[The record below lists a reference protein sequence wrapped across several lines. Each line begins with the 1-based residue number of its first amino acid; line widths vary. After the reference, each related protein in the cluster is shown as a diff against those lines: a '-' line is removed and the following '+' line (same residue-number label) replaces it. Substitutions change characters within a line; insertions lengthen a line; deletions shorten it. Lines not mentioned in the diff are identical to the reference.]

1 MAENN
6 EVTRVAF
13 AEPIEVNVNIPNIEG
28 RAGRDGRDGRDGDDA
43 YRVAV
48 RNGFLGTEQEWLASL
63 GGEGQIKETLNEF
76 KEHNVWLDSTSLD
89 NVLLKIVTLS
99 QCLNNA
105 TYADLRYDPY
115 RQGQLF
121 IDFYGEPHFYI
132 RINDGEK
139 REFVEQKLRV
149 SLDGSMGNKLLV
161 KYYGINDEVLQTESI
176 SLITEE
182 TGAGQ
187 LGALLKTYTME
198 QARNELYVLA
208 LPSKAEGSIEK
219 HSNGAKITFTNYS
232 TSPYTIHAMYKNLF
246 KALRQNE
253 NYEDDANINTF
264 VIDVTSCPQIA
275 SGTFPSTL
283 QTSVWMDM
291 WQYAD
296 TIVVKLKPKNLP
308 NTVINKSAVEFVGI
322 AGKRIKVNN
331 SDMITCQD
339 GELYEYHF
347 DTDSITQASPL

>member
-28 RAGRDGRDGRDGDDA
+28 RAGRDGRDGDDA

-63 GGEGQIKETLNEF
+63 GGGGQIKETLNEF
-76 KEHNVWLDSTSLD
+76 KKHNVWLDSTSLD

-105 TYADLRYDPY
+105 TYADLRYDTY

-139 REFVEQKLRV
+139 REFVEPKLRV

-187 LGALLKTYTME
+187 LGALLKTYTIE
-198 QARNELYVLA
+198 QARNELYVLQI
-208 LPSKAEGSIEK
+208 PSTAQGSIEK
-219 HSNGAKITFTNYS
+219 HSNGAKITLTNYP
-232 TSPYTIHAMYKNLF
+232 TSPYTINVMYKNLF

-253 NYEDDANINTF
+253 NYEDDANIDTF

-275 SGTFPSTL
+275 SGTFPSTT
-283 QTSVWMDM
+283 QTSVWSDM

-296 TIVVKLKPKNLP
+296 TIVVKLKPENLP
-308 NTVINKSAVEFVGI
+308 NQATNKSVVEFVGVQ
-322 AGKRIKVNN
+322 GKRIKFNN
-331 SDMITCQD
+331 SEMITCED
-339 GELYEYHF
+339 SVLYEYRF
-347 DTDSITQASPL
+347 DLDRIEKANHL